1 MAAMSAPGSTVTA
14 DQYHAVLNRRDAT
27 IAALQRDVDSAR
39 QGYVARG
46 ECLARVQLEARAI
59 ADALG
64 ERGLVDFAD
73 DVRLLARLA
82 GSV

>member
-1 MAAMSAPGSTVTA
+1 MSAPGSTVTA
-14 DQYHAVLNRRDAT
+14 DAYHK
-27 IAALQRDVDSAR
+27 ALDQRDEARRKLRLVEGERDIAR

-46 ECLARVQLEARAI
+46 ECLARVQLEAMAI

-64 ERGLVDFAD
+64 ERGLLDFAD

-82 GSV
+82 NSV

>member
-1 MAAMSAPGSTVTA
+1 MDHLGRVSQAE
-14 DQYHAVLNRRDAT
+14 YHAALDRRDAT
-27 IAALQRDVDSAR
+27 IKALQNDVDSAR

-46 ECLARVQLEARAI
+46 ECLARVQLEAKAI

-64 ERGLVDFAD
+64 ERGLIDFAD

-82 GSV
+82 ASV

>member
-1 MAAMSAPGSTVTA
+1 MDHQGRIAQSE
-14 DQYHAVLNRRDAT
+14 YHAALDRRDAT
-27 IAALQRDVDSAR
+27 IKALQNDVESAR

-46 ECLARVQLEARAI
+46 ACLARVQAEAMAI

-73 DVRLLARLA
+73 DVRMLARLA
-82 GSV
+82 ASV